1 MDNAGGHGTNDAKQE
16 YTRLLKSFNV
26 EIIWQIPRS
35 CETNMLD
42 LGVWMSIQ
50 SSVEKTHRGRRCQA
64 DALAKS
70 VEDSWNNYLSPQA
83 FANVF
88 NRLRVVL
95 TCIIDGKGG
104 NDKVEE
110 KRGILHR
117 EATIIDL
124 TEEEDTTN
132 NNENNNIL
140 SLQNLDEIECD
151 FDDSDEDLD
160 D

>member
-1 MDNAGGHGTNDAKQE
+1 
-16 YTRLLKSFNV
+16 
-26 EIIWQIPRS
+26 
-35 CETNMLD
+35 MLD

-64 DALAKS
+64 DALAWS
-70 VEDSWNNYLSPQA
+70 IEDSWNNYLSPQA

-95 TCIIDGKGG
+95 ACIVDGKGG

-110 KRGILHR
+110 KRGVLHR

-124 TEEEDTTN
+124 TEEYTTTSN
-132 NNENNNIL
+132 NENENENNNIL
-140 SLQNLDEIECD
+140 SLQNIDEIECD
-151 FDDSDEDLD
+151 FDYSNEELED
-160 D
+160 